1 MYSIKLGITKNFRAP
16 LSSPCTASQKNV
28 TRDTGHSGYAMLTS
42 LAVEHMKLNSFFDE
56 LEVRKEEVEHLGA
69 IDTYVYTL
77 APVWERLRRGI
88 RRFVEKSE
96 SLLIEELNID
106 LPVPPCRVWE
116 FCIEPQYRIQWI
128 CGIKDIKIE
137 GTNHG
142 RAGIGTVQY
151 CGHEEGIVIP
161 LPSQIG
167 DPSTTSATKLKR
179 LSISRWI
186 KQLKCSQSKMVRT

>member
-142 RAGIGTVQY
+142 HAGIGTVQY
-151 CGHEEGIVIP
+151 CGHGEGIVIP
-161 LPSQIG
+161 LP
-167 DPSTTSATKLKR
+167 
-179 LSISRWI
+179 
-186 KQLKCSQSKMVRT
+186 

>member
-1 MYSIKLGITKNFRAP
+1 
-16 LSSPCTASQKNV
+16 
-28 TRDTGHSGYAMLTS
+28 MLTS

-69 IDTYVYTL
+69 IDTCVYTL

-88 RRFVEKSE
+88 RRFVEKSK

-116 FCIEPQYRIQWI
+116 FFIEPQYRIQWI

-142 RAGIGTVQY
+142 HAGIGTVQY
-151 CGHEEGIVIP
+151 CGHGEGIVIP
-161 LPSQIG
+161 LP
-167 DPSTTSATKLKR
+167 
-179 LSISRWI
+179 
-186 KQLKCSQSKMVRT
+186 